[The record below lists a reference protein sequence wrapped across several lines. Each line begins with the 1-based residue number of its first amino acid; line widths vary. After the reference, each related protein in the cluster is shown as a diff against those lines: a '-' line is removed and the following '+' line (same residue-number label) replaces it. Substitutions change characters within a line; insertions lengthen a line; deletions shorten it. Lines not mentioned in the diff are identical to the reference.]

1 MKISTLLAATLLLSP
16 MADAESSCENYS
28 KLTENQR
35 HNIRLSVNRGVADDM
50 GLTLAAI
57 ALTESSAGLQRVNH
71 KSKDYGLYQ
80 LNIKTAKSIMGI
92 ENKYLGYLLAMKLT
106 FDDELNAKYALH
118 VLRHY
123 NKVHKGDWSKMV
135 QSYNAGNRYWVGAS
149 YLQKVK
155 ANVKLIKQCIN
166 KEI

>member
-1 MKISTLLAATLLLSP
+1 MKISALFAATLFLSP
-16 MADAESSCENYS
+16 MAYAESSCEAYS
-28 KLTENQR
+28 KLMENQR
-35 HNIRLSVNRGVADDM
+35 HNIRLSVNRGVNDDM

-106 FDDELNAKYALH
+106 FDDELNAEYALH
-118 VLRHY
+118 VLRHF
-123 NKVHKGDWSKMV
+123 NKVHKGDWSKMI
-135 QSYNAGNRYWVGAS
+135 QSYNAGNRHWRGVG
-149 YLQKVK
+149 YLKKVK
-155 ANVKLIKQCIN
+155 ANIKIIRECID
-166 KEI
+166 EGS